1 MGKKITLGT
10 AITLIIIAIA
20 ITVSLTMVLALRSFN
35 EKVSSITERE
45 NMFAKFTEIDNYVRQ
60 NRKDD
65 IDEKELMDSVA
76 KGYLDGIDDPYALYM
91 NTEAYA
97 AYVAASS
104 QTVAGVGISSSMD
117 SDGYMLVNKVYEGS
131 TAAGAGILAGDLII
145 KVDDIN
151 LSAETYE
158 QAEAL
163 LIGEAG
169 TKVTLKVRRGGD
181 DTEMEIT
188 RRVIT
193 PTNVTAV
200 AFEDYYYIRVDDF
213 TESTPDQFSKAVEK
227 AISAGA
233 KYLIFDVRSVS
244 SGLVS
249 SAATVLDRLVG
260 SGDMLYVEY
269 SDGTKETLYTSNSR
283 ETDIPMA
290 VLVNDGTAGAAEF
303 FAAGLRDF
311 GKAKIVGTQT
321 AGVGSLQKIYKLDDG
336 SAIQLTIGKY
346 YLANS
351 DTAWEGTGI
360 APDHSVILGYSADFT
375 SLATINPDIDP
386 QLAKAIEVA
395 SAAVDSGA
403 DSVDGSSS
411 VESGESSNG

>member
-20 ITVSLTMVLALRSFN
+20 ITISLTMVLALRNFN

-60 NRKDD
+60 NRGD
-65 IDEKELMDSVA
+65 IDEEELMDSVA
-76 KGYLDGIDDPYALYM
+76 KGYLSGIDDPYALYM
-91 NTEAYA
+91 SAEAYS

-104 QTVAGVGISSSMD
+104 QTVAGVGISASMD
-117 SDGYMLVNKVYEGS
+117 SDGYMLVGKVYEGS
-131 TAAGAGILAGDLII
+131 TAASAGILPGDLII

-151 LSAETYE
+151 LSADTYAD
-158 QAEAL
+158 AEAL

-169 TKVTLKVRRGGD
+169 TKVTLKVRRNGE

-188 RRVIT
+188 RRVLT
-193 PTNVTAV
+193 PTNVATI
-200 AFEDYYYIRVDDF
+200 AFDNHYYIRVDNF
-213 TESTPDQFSKAVEK
+213 TENTPDQFSKAVEK

-233 KYLIFDVRSVS
+233 QYLVFDVRSVS
-244 SGLVS
+244 SGLIS
-249 SAATVLDRLVG
+249 SAATILDRLVG
-260 SGDMLYVEY
+260 SGYMLYVEY
-269 SDGTKETLYTSNSR
+269 NDGSKETLYTSNSR
-283 ETDIPMA
+283 ETDIPMV
-290 VLVNDGTAGAAEF
+290 VLVNEGTSGAAEF

-346 YLANS
+346 YLAS
-351 DTAWEGTGI
+351 SKTAWEGVGI
-360 APDHSVILGYSADFT
+360 TPDHAVALGYVADFSNLST
-375 SLATINPDIDP
+375 IDP
-386 QLAKAIEVA
+386 SIDTQLAKAIEVV
-395 SAAVDSGA
+395 SAAINTNVDEENS
-403 DSVDGSSS
+403 
-411 VESGESSNG
+411 ESGSGEENNG

>member
-20 ITVSLTMVLALRSFN
+20 ITISLTMVLALRNFN

-60 NRKDD
+60 NRGD
-65 IDEKELMDSVA
+65 IDEEELMDSVA
-76 KGYLDGIDDPYALYM
+76 KGYLSGIDDPYALYM
-91 NTEAYA
+91 SAEAYS

-104 QTVAGVGISSSMD
+104 QTVAGVGISASMD
-117 SDGYMLVNKVYEGS
+117 SDGYMLVGKVYEGS
-131 TAAGAGILAGDLII
+131 TAASAGILPGDLII

-151 LSAETYE
+151 LSADTYAN
-158 QAEAL
+158 AEAL

-169 TKVTLKVRRGGD
+169 TKVTLKVRRNGE

-188 RRVIT
+188 RRVLT
-193 PTNVTAV
+193 PTNVATI
-200 AFEDYYYIRVDDF
+200 AFDNHYYIRVDNF

-233 KYLIFDVRSVS
+233 QYLVFDVRSVS
-244 SGLVS
+244 SGLIS
-249 SAATVLDRLVG
+249 SAATILDRLVG

-269 SDGTKETLYTSNSR
+269 NDGSKETLYTSNSR
-283 ETDIPMA
+283 ETNIPMV
-290 VLVNDGTAGAAEF
+290 VLVNEGTSGAAEF

-351 DTAWEGTGI
+351 KTAWEGVG
-360 APDHSVILGYSADFT
+360 
-375 SLATINPDIDP
+375 INPDHAVSLGYVADFSNLSTIDP
-386 QLAKAIEVA
+386 SIDTQLAKAIEVV
-395 SAAVDSGA
+395 SAAINTNVDEENS
-403 DSVDGSSS
+403 
-411 VESGESSNG
+411 ESGSGEENNG

>member
-10 AITLIIIAIA
+10 AITLIIIAVA
-20 ITVSLTMVLALRSFN
+20 ITVSLTMVLALRNFN
-35 EKVSSITERE
+35 EKVSGITERE

-60 NRKDD
+60 NRSD
-65 IDEKELMDSVA
+65 IDEETLMDGVA
-76 KGYLDGIDDPYALYM
+76 KGYLSGINDPYALYM
-91 NTEAYA
+91 SAETYS

-104 QTVAGVGISSSMD
+104 QTVAGVGITASMD
-117 SDGYMLVNKVYEGS
+117 SDGYMLVGKVYEGS
-131 TAAGAGILAGDLII
+131 TAASAGILPGDLII

-151 LSAETYE
+151 LSADTYAD
-158 QAEAL
+158 AEAL

-169 TKVTLKVRRGGD
+169 TKVTLKVRRDGE

-188 RRVIT
+188 RRVLT

-200 AFEDYYYIRVDDF
+200 PFDNYYYIRVDDF

-233 KYLIFDVRSVS
+233 QYLVFDVRSVN

-269 SDGTKETLYTSNSR
+269 NDGSKETLYTSNSR
-283 ETDIPMA
+283 ETDIPMV
-290 VLVNDGTAGAAEF
+290 VLVNESTAGAAEF

-311 GKAKIVGTQT
+311 GKAKIVGMQT

-351 DTAWEGTGI
+351 KTAWEGSGVV
-360 APDHSVILGYSADFT
+360 PDHMVSLDYTPDFSNLSA
-375 SLATINPDIDP
+375 IDP
-386 QLAKAIEVA
+386 GFDAQFAKAIEVA
-395 SAAVDSGA
+395 SASISTNGEGQPAEN
-403 DSVDGSSS
+403 SS
-411 VESGESSNG
+411 EAENNG

>member
-1 MGKKITLGT
+1 MNKKITLGT

-20 ITVSLTMVLALRSFN
+20 ITISLTMVLALRNFN

-60 NRKDD
+60 NRGD
-65 IDEKELMDSVA
+65 IDEEELMDSVA
-76 KGYLDGIDDPYALYM
+76 KGYLSGIDDPYALYM
-91 NTEAYA
+91 SAEAYS

-104 QTVAGVGISSSMD
+104 QTVAGVGISASMD
-117 SDGYMLVNKVYEGS
+117 SDGYMLVGKVYEGS
-131 TAAGAGILAGDLII
+131 TAASAGILPGDLII

-151 LSAETYE
+151 LSADTYAD
-158 QAEAL
+158 AEAL

-169 TKVTLKVRRGGD
+169 TKVTLKVRRNGE

-188 RRVIT
+188 RRVLT
-193 PTNVTAV
+193 PTNVATI
-200 AFEDYYYIRVDDF
+200 AFDNHYYIRVDNF

-233 KYLIFDVRSVS
+233 QYLVFDVRSVS
-244 SGLVS
+244 SGLIS
-249 SAATVLDRLVG
+249 SAATILDRLVG

-269 SDGTKETLYTSNSR
+269 NDGSKETLYTSNSR
-283 ETDIPMA
+283 ETDIPMV
-290 VLVNDGTAGAAEF
+290 VLVNEGTSGAAEF

-351 DTAWEGTGI
+351 ETAWEGVG
-360 APDHSVILGYSADFT
+360 
-375 SLATINPDIDP
+375 INPDHAVSLGYVADFSNLSTIDP
-386 QLAKAIEVA
+386 SIDTQLAKAIEVV
-395 SAAVDSGA
+395 SAAINTNVDEENSKSG
-403 DSVDGSSS
+403 
-411 VESGESSNG
+411 SGEENNG

>member
-20 ITVSLTMVLALRSFN
+20 ITISLTMVLALRNFN

-45 NMFAKFTEIDNYVRQ
+45 SVFAKFTEIDNYVRQ
-60 NRKDD
+60 NRGD
-65 IDEKELMDSVA
+65 IDEEELMDSVA
-76 KGYLDGIDDPYALYM
+76 KGYLSGIDDPYALYM
-91 NTEAYA
+91 SAEAYS

-104 QTVAGVGISSSMD
+104 QTVAGVGISASMD
-117 SDGYMLVNKVYEGS
+117 SDGYMLVGKVYEGS
-131 TAAGAGILAGDLII
+131 TAASAGILPGDLII
-145 KVDDIN
+145 KVDDID
-151 LSAETYE
+151 LSADTYSD
-158 QAEAL
+158 AEAL

-169 TKVTLKVRRGGD
+169 TKVTLKVRRNGE

-188 RRVIT
+188 RRVLT
-193 PTNVTAV
+193 PTNVATI
-200 AFEDYYYIRVDDF
+200 AFDNHYYIRVDNF

-233 KYLIFDVRSVS
+233 QYLVFDVRSVS
-244 SGLVS
+244 SGLIS
-249 SAATVLDRLVG
+249 SAATILDRLVG

-269 SDGTKETLYTSNSR
+269 NDGSKETLYTSNSR
-283 ETDIPMA
+283 ETDIPMV
-290 VLVNDGTAGAAEF
+290 VLVNEGTSGAAEF

-351 DTAWEGTGI
+351 ETAWEGVG
-360 APDHSVILGYSADFT
+360 
-375 SLATINPDIDP
+375 INPDHAVSLGYVADFSNLSTIDP
-386 QLAKAIEVA
+386 SIDTQLAKAIEVV
-395 SAAVDSGA
+395 SAAINTNVDEENS
-403 DSVDGSSS
+403 
-411 VESGESSNG
+411 ESGSGEENNG

>member
-10 AITLIIIAIA
+10 AITLIIIAVA
-20 ITVSLTMVLALRSFN
+20 ITVSLTMVLALRNFN
-35 EKVSSITERE
+35 EKVSGITERE

-60 NRKDD
+60 NRSD
-65 IDEKELMDSVA
+65 IDEETLMDGVA
-76 KGYLDGIDDPYALYM
+76 KGYLSGINDPYALYM
-91 NTEAYA
+91 SAETYS

-104 QTVAGVGISSSMD
+104 QTVAGVGITASMD
-117 SDGYMLVNKVYEGS
+117 SDGYMLVGKVYEGS
-131 TAAGAGILAGDLII
+131 TAASAGILPGDLII

-151 LSAETYE
+151 LSADTYAE
-158 QAEAL
+158 AEAL

-169 TKVTLKVRRGGD
+169 TKVTLKVRRDGE

-188 RRVIT
+188 RRVLT

-200 AFEDYYYIRVDDF
+200 PFDNYYYIRVDDF

-233 KYLIFDVRSVS
+233 QYLVFDVRSVN
-244 SGLVS
+244 SGLIS

-269 SDGTKETLYTSNSR
+269 NDGSKETLYTSNSR
-283 ETDIPMA
+283 ETDIPMV
-290 VLVNDGTAGAAEF
+290 VLVNESTAGAAEF

-311 GKAKIVGTQT
+311 GKAKIVGMQT

-351 DTAWEGTGI
+351 DTAWEGFGVV
-360 APDHSVILGYSADFT
+360 PDHMVSLDYTPDFSNLSA
-375 SLATINPDIDP
+375 IDP
-386 QLAKAIEVA
+386 GFDAQFAKAIEVA
-395 SAAVDSGA
+395 SASISTNGEGQPAEN
-403 DSVDGSSS
+403 SS
-411 VESGESSNG
+411 EAENNG

>member
-10 AITLIIIAIA
+10 AITLIIIAVA
-20 ITVSLTMVLALRSFN
+20 ITVSLTMVLALRNFN
-35 EKVSSITERE
+35 EKVSGITERE

-60 NRKDD
+60 NRSD
-65 IDEKELMDSVA
+65 IDEETLMDGVA
-76 KGYLDGIDDPYALYM
+76 KGYLSGINDPYALYM
-91 NTEAYA
+91 SAETYS

-104 QTVAGVGISSSMD
+104 QTVAGVGITASMD
-117 SDGYMLVNKVYEGS
+117 SDGYMLVGKVYDGS
-131 TAAGAGILAGDLII
+131 TAASAGILPGDLII

-151 LSAETYE
+151 LSADTYAE
-158 QAEAL
+158 AEAL

-169 TKVTLKVRRGGD
+169 TKVTLKVRRDGE

-188 RRVIT
+188 RRVLT

-200 AFEDYYYIRVDDF
+200 PFDNYYYIRVDDF

-233 KYLIFDVRSVS
+233 QYLVFDVRSVN
-244 SGLVS
+244 SGLIS

-269 SDGTKETLYTSNSR
+269 NDGSKETLYTSNSR
-283 ETDIPMA
+283 ETDIPMV
-290 VLVNDGTAGAAEF
+290 VLVNESTAGAAEF

-311 GKAKIVGTQT
+311 GKAKIVGMQT

-351 DTAWEGTGI
+351 DTAWESFGVV
-360 APDHSVILGYSADFT
+360 PDHMVSLDYTPDFSNLSA
-375 SLATINPDIDP
+375 IDP
-386 QLAKAIEVA
+386 GFDAQFAKAIEVA
-395 SAAVDSGA
+395 SASISTNG
-403 DSVDGSSS
+403 DGQPAENSS
-411 VESGESSNG
+411 EAENNG

>member
-20 ITVSLTMVLALRSFN
+20 ITISLTMVLALRNFN

-60 NRKDD
+60 NRGD
-65 IDEKELMDSVA
+65 IDEEELMDSVA
-76 KGYLDGIDDPYALYM
+76 KGYLSGIDDPYALYM
-91 NTEAYA
+91 SAEAYS

-104 QTVAGVGISSSMD
+104 QTVAGVGISASMD
-117 SDGYMLVNKVYEGS
+117 SDGYMLVGKVYEGS
-131 TAAGAGILAGDLII
+131 TAASAGILPGDLII

-151 LSAETYE
+151 LSADTYAN
-158 QAEAL
+158 AEAL

-169 TKVTLKVRRGGD
+169 TKVTLKVRRNGE

-188 RRVIT
+188 RRVLT
-193 PTNVTAV
+193 PTNVATI
-200 AFEDYYYIRVDDF
+200 AFDNHYYIRVDNF

-233 KYLIFDVRSVS
+233 QYLVFDVRSVS
-244 SGLVS
+244 SGLIS
-249 SAATVLDRLVG
+249 SAATILDRLVG

-269 SDGTKETLYTSNSR
+269 NDGSKETLYTSNSR
-283 ETDIPMA
+283 ETNIPMV
-290 VLVNDGTAGAAEF
+290 VLVNEGTSGAAEF

-321 AGVGSLQKIYKLDDG
+321 AGVGSLQKIYKLVDG

-351 DTAWEGTGI
+351 KTAWEGVG
-360 APDHSVILGYSADFT
+360 
-375 SLATINPDIDP
+375 INPDHAVSLGYVADFSNLSTIDP
-386 QLAKAIEVA
+386 SIDTQLAKAIEVV
-395 SAAVDSGA
+395 SAAINTNVDEENS
-403 DSVDGSSS
+403 
-411 VESGESSNG
+411 ESGSGEENNG

>member
-20 ITVSLTMVLALRSFN
+20 ITISLTMVLALRNFN

-60 NRKDD
+60 NRGD
-65 IDEKELMDSVA
+65 IDEEELMDSVA
-76 KGYLDGIDDPYALYM
+76 KGYLSGIDDPYALYM
-91 NTEAYA
+91 SAEAYS

-104 QTVAGVGISSSMD
+104 QTVAGVGISASMD
-117 SDGYMLVNKVYEGS
+117 SDGYMLVGKVYEGS
-131 TAAGAGILAGDLII
+131 TAASAGILPGDLII

-151 LSAETYE
+151 LSADTYAD
-158 QAEAL
+158 AEAL

-169 TKVTLKVRRGGD
+169 TKVTLKVRRNGE
-181 DTEMEIT
+181 DTEMEIP
-188 RRVIT
+188 RRVLT
-193 PTNVTAV
+193 PTNVATI
-200 AFEDYYYIRVDDF
+200 AFDNHYYIRVDSF

-233 KYLIFDVRSVS
+233 QYLVFDVRSVS
-244 SGLVS
+244 SGLIS
-249 SAATVLDRLVG
+249 SAATILDRLVG

-269 SDGTKETLYTSNSR
+269 NDGSKETLYTSNSR
-283 ETDIPMA
+283 ETNIPMV
-290 VLVNDGTAGAAEF
+290 VLVNEGTSGAAEF

-351 DTAWEGTGI
+351 KTAWEGVG
-360 APDHSVILGYSADFT
+360 
-375 SLATINPDIDP
+375 INPDHAVSLGYVADFSNLSTIDP
-386 QLAKAIEVA
+386 SIDTQLAKAIEVV
-395 SAAVDSGA
+395 SAAINTNIDEENS
-403 DSVDGSSS
+403 
-411 VESGESSNG
+411 ESGSGEENNG

>member
-20 ITVSLTMVLALRSFN
+20 ITISLTMVLALRNFN

-60 NRKDD
+60 NRGD
-65 IDEKELMDSVA
+65 IDEEELMDSVA
-76 KGYLDGIDDPYALYM
+76 KGYLSGIDDPYALYM
-91 NTEAYA
+91 SAEAYS

-104 QTVAGVGISSSMD
+104 QTVAGVGISASMD
-117 SDGYMLVNKVYEGS
+117 SDGYMLVGKVYEGS
-131 TAAGAGILAGDLII
+131 TAASAGILPGDLII

-151 LSAETYE
+151 LSADTYAD
-158 QAEAL
+158 AEAL

-169 TKVTLKVRRGGD
+169 TKVTLKVRRNGE

-188 RRVIT
+188 RRVLT
-193 PTNVTAV
+193 PTNVATI
-200 AFEDYYYIRVDDF
+200 AFDNHYYIRVDNF

-233 KYLIFDVRSVS
+233 QYLVFDVRSVS
-244 SGLVS
+244 SGLIS
-249 SAATVLDRLVG
+249 SAATILDRLVG

-269 SDGTKETLYTSNSR
+269 NDGSKETLYTSNSR
-283 ETDIPMA
+283 ETDIPMV
-290 VLVNDGTAGAAEF
+290 VLVNEGTSGAAEF

-351 DTAWEGTGI
+351 ETAWEGVG
-360 APDHSVILGYSADFT
+360 
-375 SLATINPDIDP
+375 INPDHAVSLGYVADFSNLSTIDP
-386 QLAKAIEVA
+386 SIDTQLAKAIEVV
-395 SAAVDSGA
+395 SAAMNTNVDEENS
-403 DSVDGSSS
+403 
-411 VESGESSNG
+411 ESGSGEENNG

>member
-20 ITVSLTMVLALRSFN
+20 ITISLTMVLALRNFN

-60 NRKDD
+60 NRGD
-65 IDEKELMDSVA
+65 IDEEELMDSVA
-76 KGYLDGIDDPYALYM
+76 KGYLSGIDDPYALYM
-91 NTEAYA
+91 SAEAYS

-104 QTVAGVGISSSMD
+104 QTVAGVGISASMD
-117 SDGYMLVNKVYEGS
+117 SDGYMLVGKVYEGS
-131 TAAGAGILAGDLII
+131 TAASAGILPGDLII

-151 LSAETYE
+151 LSADTYAD
-158 QAEAL
+158 AEAL

-169 TKVTLKVRRGGD
+169 TKVTLKVRRNGE

-188 RRVIT
+188 RRVLT
-193 PTNVTAV
+193 PTNVATI
-200 AFEDYYYIRVDDF
+200 AFDNHYYIRVDSF

-233 KYLIFDVRSVS
+233 QYLVFDVRSVS
-244 SGLVS
+244 SGLIS
-249 SAATVLDRLVG
+249 SAATILDRLVG

-269 SDGTKETLYTSNSR
+269 NDGSKETLYTSNSR
-283 ETDIPMA
+283 ETDIPMV
-290 VLVNDGTAGAAEF
+290 VLVNEGTSGAAEF

-351 DTAWEGTGI
+351 ETAWEGVG
-360 APDHSVILGYSADFT
+360 
-375 SLATINPDIDP
+375 INPDHAVSLGYVADFSNLSTIDP
-386 QLAKAIEVA
+386 SIDTQLAKAIEVV
-395 SAAVDSGA
+395 SAAINTNVDEENS
-403 DSVDGSSS
+403 
-411 VESGESSNG
+411 ESGSGEENNG

>member
-20 ITVSLTMVLALRSFN
+20 ITVSLTMVLALRNFN
-35 EKVSSITERE
+35 EKVSGITDRE

-60 NRKDD
+60 NRSD
-65 IDEKELMDSVA
+65 IDEEKLMDGVA
-76 KGYLDGIDDPYALYM
+76 KGYLSGINDPYALYM
-91 NTEAYA
+91 SAEAYS

-104 QTVAGVGISSSMD
+104 QTVAGVGISASMD
-117 SDGYMLVNKVYEGS
+117 SDGYMLVNKVYDGS
-131 TAAGAGILAGDLII
+131 TAASAGILPGDLVI

-151 LSAETYE
+151 LSAETYAD
-158 QAEAL
+158 AEAL

-169 TKVTLKVRRGGD
+169 TKVTLKVRRDGE

-188 RRVIT
+188 RRVLT
-193 PTNVTAV
+193 PTNISTL
-200 AFEDYYYIRVDDF
+200 AFDNHYYIRIDDF

-227 AISAGA
+227 AVSAGA
-233 KYLIFDVRSVS
+233 QYIIFDVRSVS

-249 SAATVLDRLVG
+249 SAATILDRLVG

-269 SDGTKETLYTSNSR
+269 NDGTQETLYTSNSR
-283 ETDIPMA
+283 ETDIPMV
-290 VLVNDGTAGAAEF
+290 VLVNEGTSGAAEF

-311 GKAKIVGTQT
+311 GKAKIVGGNT

-351 DTAWEGTGI
+351 QTAWEGVGI
-360 APDHSVILGYSADFT
+360 MPDHLVSLDYVPDFT
-375 SLATINPDIDP
+375 SLSTVDPDMDA
-386 QLAKAIEVA
+386 QLAKAIEVV
-395 SAAVDSGA
+395 SAAVNTNVDEQPSESDSSA
-403 DSVDGSSS
+403 
-411 VESGESSNG
+411 ENNG

>member
-10 AITLIIIAIA
+10 AITLIIIAVA
-20 ITVSLTMVLALRSFN
+20 ITVSLTMVLALRNFN
-35 EKVSSITERE
+35 EKVSGITERE

-60 NRKDD
+60 NRSD
-65 IDEKELMDSVA
+65 IDEETLMDGVA
-76 KGYLDGIDDPYALYM
+76 KGYLSGINDPYALYM
-91 NTEAYA
+91 SAETYS

-104 QTVAGVGISSSMD
+104 QTVAGVGITASMD
-117 SDGYMLVNKVYEGS
+117 SDGYMLVGKVYEGS
-131 TAAGAGILAGDLII
+131 TAASAGILPGDLII

-151 LSAETYE
+151 LSADTYADAET
-158 QAEAL
+158 L

-169 TKVTLKVRRGGD
+169 TKVTLKVRRDGE

-188 RRVIT
+188 RRVLT

-200 AFEDYYYIRVDDF
+200 PFDNYYYIRVDDF

-233 KYLIFDVRSVS
+233 QYLVFDVRSVN

-269 SDGTKETLYTSNSR
+269 NDGSKETLYTSNSR
-283 ETDIPMA
+283 ETDIPMV
-290 VLVNDGTAGAAEF
+290 VLVNESTAGAAEF

-311 GKAKIVGTQT
+311 GKAKIVGMQT

-351 DTAWEGTGI
+351 KTAWEGFGVV
-360 APDHSVILGYSADFT
+360 PDHMVSLDYTPDFSNLSA
-375 SLATINPDIDP
+375 IDP
-386 QLAKAIEVA
+386 GFDAQFAKAIEVA
-395 SAAVDSGA
+395 SASISTNGEGQPAEN
-403 DSVDGSSS
+403 SS
-411 VESGESSNG
+411 EAENNG

>member
-20 ITVSLTMVLALRSFN
+20 ITISLTMVLALRNFN

-60 NRKDD
+60 NRGD
-65 IDEKELMDSVA
+65 IDEEELMDSVA
-76 KGYLDGIDDPYALYM
+76 KGYLSGIDDPYALYM
-91 NTEAYA
+91 SAEAYS

-104 QTVAGVGISSSMD
+104 QTVAGVGISASMD
-117 SDGYMLVNKVYEGS
+117 SDGYMLVGKVYEGS
-131 TAAGAGILAGDLII
+131 TAASAGILPGDLII

-151 LSAETYE
+151 LSADTYAD
-158 QAEAL
+158 AEAL

-169 TKVTLKVRRGGD
+169 TKVTLKVRRNGE

-188 RRVIT
+188 RRVLT
-193 PTNVTAV
+193 PTNVATI
-200 AFEDYYYIRVDDF
+200 AFDNHYYIRVDSF

-233 KYLIFDVRSVS
+233 QYLVFDVRSVS
-244 SGLVS
+244 SGLIS
-249 SAATVLDRLVG
+249 SAATILDRLVG

-269 SDGTKETLYTSNSR
+269 NDGSKETLYTSNSR
-283 ETDIPMA
+283 ETDIPMV
-290 VLVNDGTAGAAEF
+290 VLVNEGTSGAAEF

-351 DTAWEGTGI
+351 ETAWEGVG
-360 APDHSVILGYSADFT
+360 
-375 SLATINPDIDP
+375 INPDHAVSLGYVADFRNLSTIDP
-386 QLAKAIEVA
+386 SIDTQLAKAIEVV
-395 SAAVDSGA
+395 SAAINTNVDEENS
-403 DSVDGSSS
+403 
-411 VESGESSNG
+411 ESGSGEENNG

>member
-20 ITVSLTMVLALRSFN
+20 ITISLTMVLALRNFN

-60 NRKDD
+60 NRGD
-65 IDEKELMDSVA
+65 IDEEELMDSVA
-76 KGYLDGIDDPYALYM
+76 KGYLSGIDDPYALYM
-91 NTEAYA
+91 SAEAYS

-104 QTVAGVGISSSMD
+104 QTVAGVGISASMD
-117 SDGYMLVNKVYEGS
+117 SDGYMLVGKVYEGS
-131 TAAGAGILAGDLII
+131 TAASAGILPGDLII

-151 LSAETYE
+151 LSADTYAD
-158 QAEAL
+158 AEAL

-169 TKVTLKVRRGGD
+169 TKVTLKVRRNGE

-188 RRVIT
+188 RRVLT
-193 PTNVTAV
+193 PTNVATI
-200 AFEDYYYIRVDDF
+200 AFDNHYYIRVDNF

-233 KYLIFDVRSVS
+233 QYLVFDVRSVS
-244 SGLVS
+244 SGLIS
-249 SAATVLDRLVG
+249 SAATILDRLVG

-269 SDGTKETLYTSNSR
+269 NDGSKETLYTYNSR
-283 ETDIPMA
+283 ETDIPMV
-290 VLVNDGTAGAAEF
+290 VLVNEGTSGAAEF

-351 DTAWEGTGI
+351 ETAWEGVG
-360 APDHSVILGYSADFT
+360 
-375 SLATINPDIDP
+375 INPDHAVSLGYVADFSNLSTIDP
-386 QLAKAIEVA
+386 SIDTQLAKAIEVV
-395 SAAVDSGA
+395 SAAINTNVDEENS
-403 DSVDGSSS
+403 
-411 VESGESSNG
+411 ESGSGEENNG

>member
-20 ITVSLTMVLALRSFN
+20 ITISLTMVLALRNFN

-60 NRKDD
+60 NRGD
-65 IDEKELMDSVA
+65 IDEEELMDSVA
-76 KGYLDGIDDPYALYM
+76 KGYLSGIDDPYALYM
-91 NTEAYA
+91 SAEAYS

-104 QTVAGVGISSSMD
+104 QTVAGVGISASMD
-117 SDGYMLVNKVYEGS
+117 SDGYMLVGKVYEGS
-131 TAAGAGILAGDLII
+131 TAASAGILPGDLII

-151 LSAETYE
+151 LSADTYAD
-158 QAEAL
+158 AEAL

-169 TKVTLKVRRGGD
+169 TKVTLKVRRNGE

-188 RRVIT
+188 RRVLT
-193 PTNVTAV
+193 PTNVATI
-200 AFEDYYYIRVDDF
+200 AFDNHYYIRVDNF
-213 TESTPDQFSKAVEK
+213 TENTPDQFSKAVEK

-233 KYLIFDVRSVS
+233 QYLVFDVRSVS
-244 SGLVS
+244 SGLIS
-249 SAATVLDRLVG
+249 SAATILDRLVG

-269 SDGTKETLYTSNSR
+269 NDGSKETLYTSNSR
-283 ETDIPMA
+283 ETDIPMV
-290 VLVNDGTAGAAEF
+290 VLVNEGTSGAAEF

-346 YLANS
+346 YLAS
-351 DTAWEGTGI
+351 SKTAWEGVGI
-360 APDHSVILGYSADFT
+360 TPDHAVALGYVADFSNLST
-375 SLATINPDIDP
+375 IDP
-386 QLAKAIEVA
+386 SIDTQLAKAIEVV
-395 SAAVDSGA
+395 SAAINTNVDEENS
-403 DSVDGSSS
+403 
-411 VESGESSNG
+411 ESGSGEENNG

>member
-20 ITVSLTMVLALRSFN
+20 ITISLTMVLALRNFN

-60 NRKDD
+60 NRGD
-65 IDEKELMDSVA
+65 IDEEELMDSVA
-76 KGYLDGIDDPYALYM
+76 KGYLSGIDDPYALYM
-91 NTEAYA
+91 SAEAYS

-104 QTVAGVGISSSMD
+104 QTVAGVGISASMD
-117 SDGYMLVNKVYEGS
+117 SDGYMLVGKVYEGS
-131 TAAGAGILAGDLII
+131 TAASAGILPGDLII

-151 LSAETYE
+151 LSADTYAD
-158 QAEAL
+158 AEAL

-169 TKVTLKVRRGGD
+169 TKVTLKVRRNGE

-188 RRVIT
+188 RRVLT
-193 PTNVTAV
+193 PTNVATI
-200 AFEDYYYIRVDDF
+200 AFDNHYYIRVDNF

-233 KYLIFDVRSVS
+233 QYLVFDVRSVS
-244 SGLVS
+244 SGLIS
-249 SAATVLDRLVG
+249 SAATILDRLVG

-269 SDGTKETLYTSNSR
+269 NDGSKETLYTSNSR
-283 ETDIPMA
+283 ETDIPMV
-290 VLVNDGTAGAAEF
+290 VLVNEGTSGAAEF

-321 AGVGSLQKIYKLDDG
+321 AGVGSMQKTYKLDDG

-351 DTAWEGTGI
+351 ETAWEGVG
-360 APDHSVILGYSADFT
+360 
-375 SLATINPDIDP
+375 INPDHAVSLGYVADFSNLSTIDP
-386 QLAKAIEVA
+386 SIDTQLAKAIEVV
-395 SAAVDSGA
+395 SAAINTNVDEENSKSG
-403 DSVDGSSS
+403 
-411 VESGESSNG
+411 SGEENNG

>member
-10 AITLIIIAIA
+10 AITLIIIAVA
-20 ITVSLTMVLALRSFN
+20 ITVSLTMVLALRNFN
-35 EKVSSITERE
+35 EKVSGITERE

-60 NRKDD
+60 NRSD
-65 IDEKELMDSVA
+65 IDEETLMDGVA
-76 KGYLDGIDDPYALYM
+76 KGYLSGINDPYALYM
-91 NTEAYA
+91 SAETYS

-104 QTVAGVGISSSMD
+104 QTVAGVGITASMD
-117 SDGYMLVNKVYEGS
+117 SDGYMLVGKVYEGS
-131 TAAGAGILAGDLII
+131 TAASAGILPGDLII

-151 LSAETYE
+151 LSADTYAE
-158 QAEAL
+158 SEAL

-169 TKVTLKVRRGGD
+169 TKVTLKVRRDGE

-188 RRVIT
+188 RRVLT

-200 AFEDYYYIRVDDF
+200 PFDNYYYIRVDDF

-227 AISAGA
+227 AISADA
-233 KYLIFDVRSVS
+233 QYLVFDVRSVN
-244 SGLVS
+244 SGLIS

-269 SDGTKETLYTSNSR
+269 NDGSKETLYTSNSR
-283 ETDIPMA
+283 ETDIPMV
-290 VLVNDGTAGAAEF
+290 VLVNESTAGAAEF

-311 GKAKIVGTQT
+311 GKAKIVGMQT

-351 DTAWEGTGI
+351 DTAWEGFGVV
-360 APDHSVILGYSADFT
+360 PDHMVSLDYTPDFSNLSA
-375 SLATINPDIDP
+375 IDP
-386 QLAKAIEVA
+386 GFDAQFAKAIEVA
-395 SAAVDSGA
+395 SASISTNGEGQPAEN
-403 DSVDGSSS
+403 SS
-411 VESGESSNG
+411 EAENNG

>member
-10 AITLIIIAIA
+10 AITLIIIAVA
-20 ITVSLTMVLALRSFN
+20 ITVSLTMVLALRNFN
-35 EKVSSITERE
+35 EKVSGITERE

-60 NRKDD
+60 NRSD
-65 IDEKELMDSVA
+65 IDEETLMDGVA
-76 KGYLDGIDDPYALYM
+76 KGYLSGINDPYALYM
-91 NTEAYA
+91 SAETYS

-104 QTVAGVGISSSMD
+104 QTVAGVGITASMD
-117 SDGYMLVNKVYEGS
+117 SDGYMLVGKVYEGS
-131 TAAGAGILAGDLII
+131 TAASAGILPGDLII

-151 LSAETYE
+151 LSADTYAE
-158 QAEAL
+158 SEAL

-169 TKVTLKVRRGGD
+169 TKVTLKVRRDGE

-188 RRVIT
+188 RRVLT

-200 AFEDYYYIRVDDF
+200 PFDNYYYIRVDDF

-233 KYLIFDVRSVS
+233 QYLVFDVRSVN
-244 SGLVS
+244 SGLIS

-269 SDGTKETLYTSNSR
+269 NDGSKETLYTSNSR
-283 ETDIPMA
+283 ETDIPMV
-290 VLVNDGTAGAAEF
+290 VLVNESTAGAAEF

-311 GKAKIVGTQT
+311 GKAKIVGIQT

-351 DTAWEGTGI
+351 KTAWEGSGVV
-360 APDHSVILGYSADFT
+360 PDHMVSLDYTPDFSNLSA
-375 SLATINPDIDP
+375 INPGFDA
-386 QLAKAIEVA
+386 QFAKAIEVA
-395 SAAVDSGA
+395 SASISTNGEGQPAEN
-403 DSVDGSSS
+403 SS
-411 VESGESSNG
+411 EAENNG

>member
-1 MGKKITLGT
+1 MGRKITLGT

-20 ITVSLTMVLALRSFN
+20 ITISLTMVLALRNFN

-60 NRKDD
+60 NRGD
-65 IDEKELMDSVA
+65 IDEEELMDSVA
-76 KGYLDGIDDPYALYM
+76 KGYLSGIDDPYALYM
-91 NTEAYA
+91 SAEAYS

-104 QTVAGVGISSSMD
+104 QTVAGVGISASMD
-117 SDGYMLVNKVYEGS
+117 SDGYMLVGKVYEGS
-131 TAAGAGILAGDLII
+131 TAASAGILPGDLII

-151 LSAETYE
+151 LSADTYAD
-158 QAEAL
+158 AEAL

-169 TKVTLKVRRGGD
+169 TKVTLKVRRNGE

-188 RRVIT
+188 RRVLT
-193 PTNVTAV
+193 PTNVATI
-200 AFEDYYYIRVDDF
+200 AFDNHYYIRVDNF

-233 KYLIFDVRSVS
+233 QYLVFDVRSVS
-244 SGLVS
+244 SGLIS
-249 SAATVLDRLVG
+249 SAATILDRLVG

-269 SDGTKETLYTSNSR
+269 NDGSKETLYTSNSR
-283 ETDIPMA
+283 ETDIPMV
-290 VLVNDGTAGAAEF
+290 VLVNEGTSDAAEF

-351 DTAWEGTGI
+351 ETAWEGVG
-360 APDHSVILGYSADFT
+360 
-375 SLATINPDIDP
+375 INPDHAVSLGYVADFSNLSTIDP
-386 QLAKAIEVA
+386 SIDTQLAKAIEVV
-395 SAAVDSGA
+395 SAAINTNIDEENS
-403 DSVDGSSS
+403 
-411 VESGESSNG
+411 ESGSGEENNG

>member
-20 ITVSLTMVLALRSFN
+20 ITISLTMVLALRNFN

-60 NRKDD
+60 NRGD
-65 IDEKELMDSVA
+65 IDEEELMDSVA
-76 KGYLDGIDDPYALYM
+76 KGYLSGIDDPYALYM
-91 NTEAYA
+91 SAEAYS

-104 QTVAGVGISSSMD
+104 QTVAGVGISASMD
-117 SDGYMLVNKVYEGS
+117 SDGYMLVGKVYEGS
-131 TAAGAGILAGDLII
+131 TAASAGILPGDLII

-151 LSAETYE
+151 LSADTYAD
-158 QAEAL
+158 AEAL

-169 TKVTLKVRRGGD
+169 TKVTLKVRRNGE

-188 RRVIT
+188 RRVLT
-193 PTNVTAV
+193 PTNVATI
-200 AFEDYYYIRVDDF
+200 AFDNHYYIRVDSF

-233 KYLIFDVRSVS
+233 QYLVFDVRSVS
-244 SGLVS
+244 SGLIS
-249 SAATVLDRLVG
+249 SAATILDRLVG

-269 SDGTKETLYTSNSR
+269 NDGSKETLYTSNSR
-283 ETDIPMA
+283 ETDIPMV
-290 VLVNDGTAGAAEF
+290 VLVNEGTSGAAEF

-351 DTAWEGTGI
+351 ETAWEGVG
-360 APDHSVILGYSADFT
+360 
-375 SLATINPDIDP
+375 INPDHAVSLGYVADFSNLSTIDP
-386 QLAKAIEVA
+386 SIDTQLAKAIEVV
-395 SAAVDSGA
+395 SAAINTNVDEENSKSG
-403 DSVDGSSS
+403 
-411 VESGESSNG
+411 SGEENNG

>member
-76 KGYLDGIDDPYALYM
+76 KGYIDGIDDPYALYM

-244 SGLVS
+244 FGLVS

-360 APDHSVILGYSADFT
+360 APDHSVVLGYSADFT
-375 SLATINPDIDP
+375 SLSTINPDIDP

>member
-20 ITVSLTMVLALRSFN
+20 ITISLTMVLALRNFN

-60 NRKDD
+60 NRGD
-65 IDEKELMDSVA
+65 IDEEELMDSVA
-76 KGYLDGIDDPYALYM
+76 KGYLSGIDDPYALYM
-91 NTEAYA
+91 SAEAYS

-104 QTVAGVGISSSMD
+104 QTVAGVGISASMD
-117 SDGYMLVNKVYEGS
+117 SDGYMLVGKVYEGS
-131 TAAGAGILAGDLII
+131 TAASAGILPGDLII

-151 LSAETYE
+151 LSADTYAD
-158 QAEAL
+158 AEAL

-169 TKVTLKVRRGGD
+169 TKVTLKVRRNGE

-188 RRVIT
+188 RRVLT
-193 PTNVTAV
+193 PTNVATI
-200 AFEDYYYIRVDDF
+200 AFDNHYYIRVDNF

-233 KYLIFDVRSVS
+233 QYLVFDVRSVS
-244 SGLVS
+244 SGLIS
-249 SAATVLDRLVG
+249 SAATILDRLVG

-269 SDGTKETLYTSNSR
+269 NDGSKETLYTSNSR
-283 ETDIPMA
+283 ETDIPMV
-290 VLVNDGTAGAAEF
+290 VLVNEGTSGAAEF

-321 AGVGSLQKIYKLDDG
+321 AGVGSMQKTYKLDDG

-351 DTAWEGTGI
+351 ETAWEGVG
-360 APDHSVILGYSADFT
+360 
-375 SLATINPDIDP
+375 INPDHAVSLGYVADFSNLSTIDP
-386 QLAKAIEVA
+386 SIDTQLAKAIEVV
-395 SAAVDSGA
+395 SAAINTNIDEENS
-403 DSVDGSSS
+403 
-411 VESGESSNG
+411 ESGSGEENNG

>member
-20 ITVSLTMVLALRSFN
+20 ITVSLTMVLALRNFN
-35 EKVSSITERE
+35 EKVSGITDRE

-60 NRKDD
+60 NRSD
-65 IDEKELMDSVA
+65 IDEEKLMDGVA
-76 KGYLDGIDDPYALYM
+76 KGYLSGINDPYALYM
-91 NTEAYA
+91 SAEAYS

-104 QTVAGVGISSSMD
+104 QTVAGVGISASMD
-117 SDGYMLVNKVYEGS
+117 SDGYMLVNKVYDGS
-131 TAAGAGILAGDLII
+131 TAASAGILPGDLVI

-151 LSAETYE
+151 LSAETYAD
-158 QAEAL
+158 AEAL

-169 TKVTLKVRRGGD
+169 TKVTLKVRRDGE

-188 RRVIT
+188 RRVLT
-193 PTNVTAV
+193 PTNISTL
-200 AFEDYYYIRVDDF
+200 AFDNHYYIRIDDF

-227 AISAGA
+227 AVSAGA
-233 KYLIFDVRSVS
+233 QYIIFDVRSVS

-249 SAATVLDRLVG
+249 SAATILDRLVG

-269 SDGTKETLYTSNSR
+269 NDGTQETLYTSNSR
-283 ETDIPMA
+283 ETDIPMV
-290 VLVNDGTAGAAEF
+290 VLVNEGTSGAAEF

-311 GKAKIVGTQT
+311 GKAKIVGGKT

-351 DTAWEGTGI
+351 QTAWEGVGI
-360 APDHSVILGYSADFT
+360 MPDHLVSLDYIPDFT
-375 SLATINPDIDP
+375 NLSTVDPDMDA
-386 QLAKAIEVA
+386 QLAKAIEVV
-395 SAAVDSGA
+395 SAAVNTNVDEQPSESDSSA
-403 DSVDGSSS
+403 
-411 VESGESSNG
+411 ENNG

>member
-10 AITLIIIAIA
+10 AITLIIIAVA
-20 ITVSLTMVLALRSFN
+20 ITVSLTMVLALRNFN
-35 EKVSSITERE
+35 EKVSGITERE

-60 NRKDD
+60 NRSD
-65 IDEKELMDSVA
+65 IDEETLMDGVA
-76 KGYLDGIDDPYALYM
+76 KGYLSGINDPYALYM
-91 NTEAYA
+91 SAETYS

-104 QTVAGVGISSSMD
+104 QTVAGVGITASMD
-117 SDGYMLVNKVYEGS
+117 SDGYMLVGKVYDGS
-131 TAAGAGILAGDLII
+131 TAASAGILPGDLII

-151 LSAETYE
+151 LSADTYAE
-158 QAEAL
+158 SEAL

-169 TKVTLKVRRGGD
+169 TKVTLKGRRDGE

-188 RRVIT
+188 RRVLT

-200 AFEDYYYIRVDDF
+200 PFDNYYYIRVDDF

-233 KYLIFDVRSVS
+233 QYLVFDVRSVN

-269 SDGTKETLYTSNSR
+269 NDGSKETLYTSNSR
-283 ETDIPMA
+283 ETDIPMV
-290 VLVNDGTAGAAEF
+290 VLVNESTAGAAEF

-311 GKAKIVGTQT
+311 GKAKIVGMQT

-351 DTAWEGTGI
+351 KTAWEGSGVV
-360 APDHSVILGYSADFT
+360 PDHMVSLDYTPDFSNLSA
-375 SLATINPDIDP
+375 IDP
-386 QLAKAIEVA
+386 GFDAQFAKAIEVA
-395 SAAVDSGA
+395 SASISTNGEGQPAEN
-403 DSVDGSSS
+403 SS
-411 VESGESSNG
+411 EAENNG

>member
-20 ITVSLTMVLALRSFN
+20 ITISLTMVLALRNFN

-60 NRKDD
+60 NRGD
-65 IDEKELMDSVA
+65 IDEEELMDSVA
-76 KGYLDGIDDPYALYM
+76 KGYLSGIDDPYALYM
-91 NTEAYA
+91 SAEAYS

-104 QTVAGVGISSSMD
+104 QTVAGVGISASMD
-117 SDGYMLVNKVYEGS
+117 SDGYMLVGKVYEGS
-131 TAAGAGILAGDLII
+131 TAASAGILPGDLII

-151 LSAETYE
+151 LSADTYSD
-158 QAEAL
+158 AEAL

-169 TKVTLKVRRGGD
+169 TKVTLKVRRNGE

-188 RRVIT
+188 RRVLT
-193 PTNVTAV
+193 PTNVATI
-200 AFEDYYYIRVDDF
+200 AFDNHYYIRVDSF

-233 KYLIFDVRSVS
+233 QYLVFDVRSVS
-244 SGLVS
+244 SGLIS
-249 SAATVLDRLVG
+249 SAATILDRLVG

-269 SDGTKETLYTSNSR
+269 NDGSKETLYTSNSR
-283 ETDIPMA
+283 ETNIPMV
-290 VLVNDGTAGAAEF
+290 VLVNEGTSGAAEF

-351 DTAWEGTGI
+351 ETAWEGVG
-360 APDHSVILGYSADFT
+360 
-375 SLATINPDIDP
+375 INPDHAVSLGYVADFSNLSTIDP
-386 QLAKAIEVA
+386 SIDTQLAKAIEVV
-395 SAAVDSGA
+395 SAAINTNVDEENS
-403 DSVDGSSS
+403 
-411 VESGESSNG
+411 ESGSGEENNG

>member
-1 MGKKITLGT
+1 MGRKITLGT

-20 ITVSLTMVLALRSFN
+20 ITISLTMVLALRNFN

-60 NRKDD
+60 NRGD
-65 IDEKELMDSVA
+65 IDEEELMDSVA
-76 KGYLDGIDDPYALYM
+76 KGYLSGIDDPYALYM
-91 NTEAYA
+91 SAEAYS

-104 QTVAGVGISSSMD
+104 QTVAGVGISASMD
-117 SDGYMLVNKVYEGS
+117 SDGYMLVGKVYEGS
-131 TAAGAGILAGDLII
+131 TAASAGILPGDLII

-151 LSAETYE
+151 LSADTYAD
-158 QAEAL
+158 AEAL

-169 TKVTLKVRRGGD
+169 TKVTLKVRRNGE

-188 RRVIT
+188 RRVLT
-193 PTNVTAV
+193 PTNVATI
-200 AFEDYYYIRVDDF
+200 AFDNHYYIRVDSF

-233 KYLIFDVRSVS
+233 QYLVFDVRSVS
-244 SGLVS
+244 SGLIS
-249 SAATVLDRLVG
+249 SAATILDRLVG

-269 SDGTKETLYTSNSR
+269 NDGSKETLYTSNSR
-283 ETDIPMA
+283 ETDIPMV
-290 VLVNDGTAGAAEF
+290 VLVNEGTSGAAEF

-351 DTAWEGTGI
+351 ETAWEGVG
-360 APDHSVILGYSADFT
+360 
-375 SLATINPDIDP
+375 INPDHAVSLGYVADFSNLSTIDP
-386 QLAKAIEVA
+386 SIDTQLAKAIEVV
-395 SAAVDSGA
+395 SAAINTNVDEENS
-403 DSVDGSSS
+403 
-411 VESGESSNG
+411 ESGSGEENNG

>member
-20 ITVSLTMVLALRSFN
+20 ITISLTMVLALRNFN

-60 NRKDD
+60 NRGD
-65 IDEKELMDSVA
+65 IDEEELMDSVA
-76 KGYLDGIDDPYALYM
+76 KGYLSGIDDPYALYM
-91 NTEAYA
+91 SAEAYS

-104 QTVAGVGISSSMD
+104 QTVAGVGISASMD
-117 SDGYMLVNKVYEGS
+117 SDGYMLVGKVYEGS
-131 TAAGAGILAGDLII
+131 TAASAGILPGDLII

-151 LSAETYE
+151 LSADTYAD
-158 QAEAL
+158 AEAL

-169 TKVTLKVRRGGD
+169 TKVTLKVRRNGE

-188 RRVIT
+188 RRVLT
-193 PTNVTAV
+193 PTNVATI
-200 AFEDYYYIRVDDF
+200 AFDNHYYIRVDNF
-213 TESTPDQFSKAVEK
+213 TENTPDQFSKAVEK

-233 KYLIFDVRSVS
+233 QYLVFDVRSVS
-244 SGLVS
+244 SGLIS
-249 SAATVLDRLVG
+249 SAATILDRLVG

-269 SDGTKETLYTSNSR
+269 NDGSKETLYTSNSR
-283 ETDIPMA
+283 ETDISMV
-290 VLVNDGTAGAAEF
+290 VLVNEGTSGAAEF

-346 YLANS
+346 YLSNS
-351 DTAWEGTGI
+351 KTAWEGVGI
-360 APDHSVILGYSADFT
+360 TPDHAVALGYVADFSNLST
-375 SLATINPDIDP
+375 IDP
-386 QLAKAIEVA
+386 SIDTQLAKAIEVV
-395 SAAVDSGA
+395 SAAINTNVDEENS
-403 DSVDGSSS
+403 
-411 VESGESSNG
+411 ESGSGEENNG

>member
-10 AITLIIIAIA
+10 AITLIIIAVA
-20 ITVSLTMVLALRSFN
+20 ITVSLTMVLALRNFN
-35 EKVSSITERE
+35 EKVSGITERE

-60 NRKDD
+60 NRSD
-65 IDEKELMDSVA
+65 IDEETLMDGVA
-76 KGYLDGIDDPYALYM
+76 KGYLSGINDPYALYM
-91 NTEAYA
+91 SAETYS

-104 QTVAGVGISSSMD
+104 QTVAGVGITASMD
-117 SDGYMLVNKVYEGS
+117 SDGYMLVGKVYEGS
-131 TAAGAGILAGDLII
+131 TAASAGILPGDLII

-151 LSAETYE
+151 LSADTYTE
-158 QAEAL
+158 AEAL

-169 TKVTLKVRRGGD
+169 TKVTLKVRRDGE

-188 RRVIT
+188 RRVLT

-200 AFEDYYYIRVDDF
+200 PFDNYYYIRVDDF

-233 KYLIFDVRSVS
+233 QYLVFDVRSVN

-269 SDGTKETLYTSNSR
+269 NDGSKETLYTSNSR
-283 ETDIPMA
+283 ETDIPMV
-290 VLVNDGTAGAAEF
+290 VLVNESTAGAAEF

-311 GKAKIVGTQT
+311 GKAKIVGMQT

-351 DTAWEGTGI
+351 KTAWEGSGVV
-360 APDHSVILGYSADFT
+360 PDHMVSLDYTPDFSNLSA
-375 SLATINPDIDP
+375 IDP
-386 QLAKAIEVA
+386 GFDAQFAKAIEVA
-395 SAAVDSGA
+395 SASISTNGEGQPAEN
-403 DSVDGSSS
+403 SS
-411 VESGESSNG
+411 EAENNG

>member
-10 AITLIIIAIA
+10 AITLIIIAVA
-20 ITVSLTMVLALRSFN
+20 ITVSLTMVLALRNFN
-35 EKVSSITERE
+35 EKVSGITERE

-60 NRKDD
+60 NRSD
-65 IDEKELMDSVA
+65 IDEETLMDGVA
-76 KGYLDGIDDPYALYM
+76 KGYLSGINDPYALYM
-91 NTEAYA
+91 SAETYS

-104 QTVAGVGISSSMD
+104 QTVAGVGITASMD
-117 SDGYMLVNKVYEGS
+117 SDGYMLVGKVYEGS
-131 TAAGAGILAGDLII
+131 TAASAGILPGDLII

-151 LSAETYE
+151 LSADTYAE
-158 QAEAL
+158 AEAL

-169 TKVTLKVRRGGD
+169 TKVTLKVRRDGE

-188 RRVIT
+188 RRVLT

-200 AFEDYYYIRVDDF
+200 PFDNYYYIRVDDF

-233 KYLIFDVRSVS
+233 QYLVFDVRSVN

-269 SDGTKETLYTSNSR
+269 NDGSKETLYTSNSR
-283 ETDIPMA
+283 ETDIPMV
-290 VLVNDGTAGAAEF
+290 VLVNESTAGAAEF

-311 GKAKIVGTQT
+311 GKAKIVGMQT

-351 DTAWEGTGI
+351 KTAWEGSGVV
-360 APDHSVILGYSADFT
+360 PDHMVSLDYTPDFSNLSA
-375 SLATINPDIDP
+375 IDP
-386 QLAKAIEVA
+386 GFDAQFAKAIEVA
-395 SAAVDSGA
+395 SASISTNGEDQPAEN
-403 DSVDGSSS
+403 SS
-411 VESGESSNG
+411 EAENNG

>member
-10 AITLIIIAIA
+10 AITIIIIAIA
-20 ITVSLTMVLALRSFN
+20 ITISLTMVLALRNFN

-60 NRKDD
+60 NRGD
-65 IDEKELMDSVA
+65 IDEEELMDSVA
-76 KGYLDGIDDPYALYM
+76 KGYLSGIDDPYALYM
-91 NTEAYA
+91 SAEAYS

-104 QTVAGVGISSSMD
+104 QTVAGVGISASMD
-117 SDGYMLVNKVYEGS
+117 SDGYMLVGKVYEGS
-131 TAAGAGILAGDLII
+131 TAASAGILPGDLII

-151 LSAETYE
+151 LSADTYAD
-158 QAEAL
+158 AEAL

-169 TKVTLKVRRGGD
+169 TKVTLKVRRNGE

-188 RRVIT
+188 RRVLT
-193 PTNVTAV
+193 PTNVATI
-200 AFEDYYYIRVDDF
+200 AFDNHYYIRVDSF

-233 KYLIFDVRSVS
+233 QYLVFDVRSVS
-244 SGLVS
+244 SGLIS
-249 SAATVLDRLVG
+249 SAATILDRLVG

-269 SDGTKETLYTSNSR
+269 NDGSKETLYTSNSR
-283 ETDIPMA
+283 ETNIPMV
-290 VLVNDGTAGAAEF
+290 VLVNEGTSGAAEF

-351 DTAWEGTGI
+351 ETAWEGVG
-360 APDHSVILGYSADFT
+360 
-375 SLATINPDIDP
+375 INPDHAVSLGYVADFSNLSTIDP
-386 QLAKAIEVA
+386 SIDTQLAKAIEVV
-395 SAAVDSGA
+395 SAAINTNVDEENS
-403 DSVDGSSS
+403 
-411 VESGESSNG
+411 ESGSGEENNG

>member
-20 ITVSLTMVLALRSFN
+20 ITISLTMVLALRNFN

-60 NRKDD
+60 NRGD
-65 IDEKELMDSVA
+65 IDEEELMDSVA
-76 KGYLDGIDDPYALYM
+76 KGYLSGIDDPYALYM
-91 NTEAYA
+91 SAEAYS

-104 QTVAGVGISSSMD
+104 QTVAGVGISASMD
-117 SDGYMLVNKVYEGS
+117 SDGYMLVGKVYEGS
-131 TAAGAGILAGDLII
+131 TAASAGILPGDLII

-151 LSAETYE
+151 LSADTYAD
-158 QAEAL
+158 AEAL

-169 TKVTLKVRRGGD
+169 TKVTLKVRRNGE

-188 RRVIT
+188 RRVLT
-193 PTNVTAV
+193 PTNVATI
-200 AFEDYYYIRVDDF
+200 AFDNHYYIRVDSF

-233 KYLIFDVRSVS
+233 QYLVFDVRSVS
-244 SGLVS
+244 SGLIS
-249 SAATVLDRLVG
+249 SAATILDRLVG

-269 SDGTKETLYTSNSR
+269 NDGSKETLYTSNSR
-283 ETDIPMA
+283 ETDIPMV
-290 VLVNDGTAGAAEF
+290 VLVNEGTSGAAEF

-351 DTAWEGTGI
+351 ETAWEGVG
-360 APDHSVILGYSADFT
+360 
-375 SLATINPDIDP
+375 INPDHAVSLGYVADFSNLSTIDP
-386 QLAKAIEVA
+386 SIETQLAKAIEVV
-395 SAAVDSGA
+395 SAAINTNVDEENS
-403 DSVDGSSS
+403 
-411 VESGESSNG
+411 ESGSGEENNG

>member
-20 ITVSLTMVLALRSFN
+20 ITISLTMVLALRNFN

-60 NRKDD
+60 NRGD
-65 IDEKELMDSVA
+65 IDEEELMDSVA
-76 KGYLDGIDDPYALYM
+76 KGYLSGIDDPYALYM
-91 NTEAYA
+91 SAEAYS

-104 QTVAGVGISSSMD
+104 QTVAGVGISASMD
-117 SDGYMLVNKVYEGS
+117 SDGYMLVGKVYEGS
-131 TAAGAGILAGDLII
+131 TAASAGILPGDLII

-151 LSAETYE
+151 LSADTYAD
-158 QAEAL
+158 AEAL

-169 TKVTLKVRRGGD
+169 TKVTLKVRRNGE
-181 DTEMEIT
+181 DTEIEIT
-188 RRVIT
+188 RRVLT
-193 PTNVTAV
+193 PTNVATI
-200 AFEDYYYIRVDDF
+200 AFDNHYYIRVDSF

-233 KYLIFDVRSVS
+233 QYLVFDVRSVS
-244 SGLVS
+244 SGLIS
-249 SAATVLDRLVG
+249 SAATILDRLVG

-269 SDGTKETLYTSNSR
+269 NDGSKETLYTSNSR
-283 ETDIPMA
+283 ETDIPMV
-290 VLVNDGTAGAAEF
+290 VLVNEGTSGAAEF

-351 DTAWEGTGI
+351 ETAWEGVG
-360 APDHSVILGYSADFT
+360 
-375 SLATINPDIDP
+375 INPDHAVSLGYVADFGNLSTIDP
-386 QLAKAIEVA
+386 SIDTQLAKAIEVV
-395 SAAVDSGA
+395 SAAINTNVDEENS
-403 DSVDGSSS
+403 
-411 VESGESSNG
+411 ESGSGEENNG

>member
-10 AITLIIIAIA
+10 AITLIIIAVA
-20 ITVSLTMVLALRSFN
+20 ITVSLTMVLALRNFN
-35 EKVSSITERE
+35 EKVSGITERE

-60 NRKDD
+60 NRSD
-65 IDEKELMDSVA
+65 IDEETLMDGVA
-76 KGYLDGIDDPYALYM
+76 KGYLSGINDPYALYM
-91 NTEAYA
+91 SAETYS

-104 QTVAGVGISSSMD
+104 QTVAGVGITASMD
-117 SDGYMLVNKVYEGS
+117 SDGYMLVGKVYEGS
-131 TAAGAGILAGDLII
+131 TAASAGILPGDLII

-151 LSAETYE
+151 LSADTYADAET
-158 QAEAL
+158 L

-169 TKVTLKVRRGGD
+169 TKVTLKVRRDGE

-188 RRVIT
+188 RRVLT

-200 AFEDYYYIRVDDF
+200 PFDNYYYIRVDDF

-233 KYLIFDVRSVS
+233 QYLVFDVRSVN

-269 SDGTKETLYTSNSR
+269 NDGSKETLYTSNSR
-283 ETDIPMA
+283 ETDIPMV
-290 VLVNDGTAGAAEF
+290 VLVNESTAGAAEF

-311 GKAKIVGTQT
+311 GKAKIVGMQT

-351 DTAWEGTGI
+351 KTAWEGYGVV
-360 APDHSVILGYSADFT
+360 PDHMVSLDYTPDFSNLSA
-375 SLATINPDIDP
+375 IDP
-386 QLAKAIEVA
+386 GFDAQFAKAIEVA
-395 SAAVDSGA
+395 SASISTNVEGQPAEN
-403 DSVDGSSS
+403 SS
-411 VESGESSNG
+411 EAENNG